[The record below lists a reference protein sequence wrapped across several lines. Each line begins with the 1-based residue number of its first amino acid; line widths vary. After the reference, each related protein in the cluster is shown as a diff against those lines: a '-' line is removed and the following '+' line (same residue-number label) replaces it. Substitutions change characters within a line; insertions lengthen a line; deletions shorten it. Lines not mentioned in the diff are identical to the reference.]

1 MILEYIVFL
10 VIMIVLLWIN
20 KTLRQSF
27 FTVSNYLIIT
37 FSVITGVQVIAC
49 LWLKYETATM
59 EYWMILTV
67 FIVIALLTD
76 LVASRFAK
84 KVSFN
89 GIKLK
94 SSCESTFMSK
104 HEKRFNIICVFAAMY
119 SVTHFIYLAGGFPKM
134 YYVVQEQFQ
143 NQYSA
148 GLNFYIRLFMM
159 IATAYYLGCAK
170 ISKKNILLGLLCL
183 IPNIL
188 TFVKG
193 IVFIPCLAS
202 ILLRLKNGDIKI
214 SLKAGITIVFVGIMV
229 FFGVYLVEMSVYD
242 PDILLKIDTYQFIG
256 SKLIDYLIAGV
267 QSFSQ
272 NISTHNVYSFKH
284 LVVSLAYVTG
294 ISYLIPT
301 KQQNVYTAA
310 VTIAAIVNFC
320 MNLILIPRVGVFGAA
335 IASIVAETIGTAIQI
350 IYCISKKQLN
360 AKQIFVPCWKYL
372 LSGSIMLLFVE
383 TLKTKFSGGIVS
395 LCVLICTGGLSYVGV
410 LLILRDRFF
419 IDNINKI
426 LKRK

>member
-1 MILEYIVFL
+1 
-10 VIMIVLLWIN
+10 MIVLLWIN

-183 IPNIL
+183 
-188 TFVKG
+188 
-193 IVFIPCLAS
+193 
-202 ILLRLKNGDIKI
+202 
-214 SLKAGITIVFVGIMV
+214 
-229 FFGVYLVEMSVYD
+229 
-242 PDILLKIDTYQFIG
+242 
-256 SKLIDYLIAGV
+256 
-267 QSFSQ
+267 
-272 NISTHNVYSFKH
+272 
-284 LVVSLAYVTG
+284 
-294 ISYLIPT
+294 
-301 KQQNVYTAA
+301 
-310 VTIAAIVNFC
+310 
-320 MNLILIPRVGVFGAA
+320 
-335 IASIVAETIGTAIQI
+335 
-350 IYCISKKQLN
+350 
-360 AKQIFVPCWKYL
+360 
-372 LSGSIMLLFVE
+372 
-383 TLKTKFSGGIVS
+383 
-395 LCVLICTGGLSYVGV
+395 
-410 LLILRDRFF
+410 
-419 IDNINKI
+419 NKI
-426 LKRK
+426 YLHL

>member
-170 ISKKNILLGLLCL
+170 ISKKNILL
-183 IPNIL
+183 
-188 TFVKG
+188 
-193 IVFIPCLAS
+193 
-202 ILLRLKNGDIKI
+202 
-214 SLKAGITIVFVGIMV
+214 
-229 FFGVYLVEMSVYD
+229 
-242 PDILLKIDTYQFIG
+242 
-256 SKLIDYLIAGV
+256 
-267 QSFSQ
+267 
-272 NISTHNVYSFKH
+272 
-284 LVVSLAYVTG
+284 
-294 ISYLIPT
+294 
-301 KQQNVYTAA
+301 
-310 VTIAAIVNFC
+310 
-320 MNLILIPRVGVFGAA
+320 
-335 IASIVAETIGTAIQI
+335 
-350 IYCISKKQLN
+350 
-360 AKQIFVPCWKYL
+360 
-372 LSGSIMLLFVE
+372 
-383 TLKTKFSGGIVS
+383 
-395 LCVLICTGGLSYVGV
+395 
-410 LLILRDRFF
+410 
-419 IDNINKI
+419 
-426 LKRK
+426 

>member
-1 MILEYIVFL
+1 MGVMILEYIVFL

-94 SSCESTFMSK
+94 SLCESTFMSK

-170 ISKKNILLGLLCL
+170 ISKKE
-183 IPNIL
+183 L
-188 TFVKG
+188 TVEHMDSG
-193 IVFIPCLAS
+193 
-202 ILLRLKNGDIKI
+202 
-214 SLKAGITIVFVGIMV
+214 MV
-229 FFGVYLVEMSVYD
+229 LN
-242 PDILLKIDTYQFIG
+242 LLK
-256 SKLIDYLIAGV
+256 
-267 QSFSQ
+267 
-272 NISTHNVYSFKH
+272 
-284 LVVSLAYVTG
+284 
-294 ISYLIPT
+294 
-301 KQQNVYTAA
+301 
-310 VTIAAIVNFC
+310 
-320 MNLILIPRVGVFGAA
+320 
-335 IASIVAETIGTAIQI
+335 
-350 IYCISKKQLN
+350 
-360 AKQIFVPCWKYL
+360 
-372 LSGSIMLLFVE
+372 
-383 TLKTKFSGGIVS
+383 KTKNNFIF
-395 LCVLICTGGLSYVGV
+395 LKD
-410 LLILRDRFF
+410 LRMDSWC
-419 IDNINKI
+419 
-426 LKRK
+426 